1 MTPLAQTWPYL
12 ALILVGF
19 PPNEMWRMLGLL
31 VARGVDEKYFVNDPW
46 SEGVAVAV
54 LGGVIAKILLIP
66 PGALAEVPLAV
77 RLGAIACGFCAFLLV
92 RRSVFAGVLAGEAA
106 LVVGAFLFV
115 R

>member
-19 PPNEMWRMLGLL
+19 LPNEMWRMLGLL
-31 VARGVDEKYFVNDPW
+31 VARGVDES
-46 SEGVAVAV
+46 SEIVVWVRAVAVAV
-54 LGGVIAKILLIP
+54 LGGVIAKILLMP

>member
-19 PPNEMWRMLGLL
+19 LPNEMWRMLGLL
-31 VARGVDEKYFVNDPW
+31 VARGVDES
-46 SEGVAVAV
+46 SEIVVWVRAVAVAV